1 MWRDRRF
8 AGSEQLWVS
17 PPKDA
22 FVRVPD
28 QVLKTAV
35 FLGIDGPSGREYGGT
50 GYIVAV
56 DYSPEY
62 LFTAPME
69 PTISAFRYPFRFLVT
84 AAHVAEKLEG
94 VDFYIR
100 ANGLDGSLLELK
112 QDCENAKWWYH
123 PTDRD
128 SVDAAAM
135 LLPTETAMCLDI
147 ESIAVS
153 MFAGQRMIKEANLG
167 VGDEVFIAGLFKK
180 AKGASRNIPIIRTG
194 NVAMMPKEKI
204 PFPTK
209 ERPDQWLYADLLESR
224 SIGGLSG
231 SPVFIR
237 ETLRLS
243 VQADQN
249 GRLSSQDERLT
260 ALTSGDI
267 ITINKVPEV
276 KISWE
281 GEMQG
286 LGRFHFFGSLIGHWQ
301 VDVGFN
307 DTQAEAVNFGI
318 APMVPAE
325 KILEVFTQTEV
336 LEAMAS
342 MSDEL
347 KEKKQKRDG
356 VGVMDSGFAPTQK
369 TEQGYKLPVPT
380 KEEFF
385 DALTKATRRVKPD

>member
-1 MWRDRRF
+1 M
-8 AGSEQLWVS
+8 
-17 PPKDA
+17 
-22 FVRVPD
+22 RVPD

-84 AAHVAEKLEG
+84 AAHVAERLEG

-123 PTDRD
+123 PTDRN

-135 LLPTETAMCLDI
+135 LLPTETAIRLDI
-147 ESIAVS
+147 ESIAAS
-153 MFAGQRMIKEANLG
+153 MFVGEHTIKEGNLG

-194 NVAMMPKEKI
+194 NVAMVPKEKI
-204 PFPTK
+204 PFPTR
-209 ERPDQWLYADLLESR
+209 ERPEQWIYADLLELR

-237 ETLRLS
+237 ETLRLPVYRDKS
-243 VQADQN
+243 
-249 GRLSSQDERLT
+249 GKLG
-260 ALTSGDI
+260 SGDVWMAPSDPDPI
-267 ITINKVPEV
+267 K
-276 KISWE
+276 WE

-286 LGRFHFFGSLIGHWQ
+286 IGRFHFFGSLIGHWQ

-318 APMVPAE
+318 APMVPAA
-325 KILEVFTQTEV
+325 KILGVLTQDEV

-347 KEKKQKRDG
+347 THKKQKRDG
-356 VGVMDSGFAPTQK
+356 VGVMDSGFTPTQK
-369 TEQGYKLPVPT
+369 TEQGYKIPVPT

-385 DALTKATRRVKPD
+385 DALTKATRKIKPE